1 MARFPNNFGNGFT
14 SQPRPLGYATPADE
28 MTISSF
34 FNAVYAWMAAGLA
47 LTGVV
52 AYAVASGVFPIPLT
66 LGTFVVLVV
75 VQLLLVV
82 TISGAI
88 NRIGPAAATALFLLY
103 AALNGVT
110 LSVIFLVY
118 AHSTLTSAFLVSAGT
133 FGAMSVYGYTT
144 RRDLTRLGSLL
155 FAALLGIVIA
165 SVVNMFMH
173 SPMLYWLISYGGVIL
188 FIALTAY
195 DTQKLK
201 LIAIQTAS
209 NPRMASRMAIVGSLQ
224 LYLDFINLFLFI
236 LRIMGNRRT

>member
-1 MARFPNNFGNGFT
+1 MARFPNNFGNGMT
-14 SQPRPLGYATPADE
+14 SQPLGYATPADE
-28 MTISSF
+28 MTISQF

-52 AYAVASGVFPIPLT
+52 AYTVASGIFPIPLT
-66 LGTFVVLVV
+66 LGTFFVLVV

-82 TISGAI
+82 SISGAI

-110 LSVIFLVY
+110 LSVIFWVY
-118 AHSTLTSAFLVSAGT
+118 TKSTLTSAFLISAST

-188 FIALTAY
+188 FIGLTAY

-201 LIAIQTAS
+201 LIAVQTAG

-236 LRIMGNRRT
+236 LRIMGNRRN